1 MLVPTRACSTFY
13 LASCWVVFA
22 ETIIRYPICDV
33 VTVITANIFN
43 QYHHHDLA
51 PAKCFIEF
59 GRSTAPCLQASAT
72 PAGRHPYGLATGAL
86 YIECVSVQSRLLLK
100 ECLRHFET
108 ESCQATGCGDGTNNK
123 CRSMLCRMT
132 RRLPSNIG
140 NTRKEYQ
147 QSTQNLL
154 ARFLLVHIVFA
165 SDSLPTMSDT
175 KLASSSSSSG
185 TGQLSWGAR
194 LF

>member
-1 MLVPTRACSTFY
+1 MSSQSSLPTSLINTITMIWRQQSVSLN
-13 LASCWVVFA
+13 LAVRQLGIQCTS
-22 ETIIRYPICDV
+22 
-33 VTVITANIFN
+33 
-43 QYHHHDLA
+43 
-51 PAKCFIEF
+51 
-59 GRSTAPCLQASAT
+59 PCLQASAT